1 MAFSFASNL
10 EELLLRDCCQRSHKL
25 NMSSQENLMPVLH
38 DNPGY
43 QETHRGNDPKVRVLH
58 SCSVVAIYSGS
69 GTINRKENYDIAQVL
84 RIIRESWN
92 LLCECL

>member
-1 MAFSFASNL
+1 
-10 EELLLRDCCQRSHKL
+10 
-25 NMSSQENLMPVLH
+25 MPVLH

-69 GTINRKENYDIAQVL
+69 GTINRKENYDIAQVFVNV
-84 RIIRESWN
+84 SKSHKPGGA
-92 LLCECL
+92 